1 MAGDGLRMTRTLAG
15 SVEKLL
21 IGLLMLLRR
30 LCRVTHGGPRHAGIL
45 SYTHVTHKMIGFL
58 REALWKVVHSGRC
71 LGLVVTLNGIV
82 TTTNKRAHLVGVSLW
97 SSRAM
102 LMRGGL
108 WRLLLERWSSLFRH
122 LHRLSTPH
130 ISTIWE

>member
-1 MAGDGLRMTRTLAG
+1 MAGDGLRMNRTLAG

-30 LCRVTHGGPRHAGIL
+30 LCWVTHRGTRHAGIL
-45 SYTHVTHKMIGFL
+45 SYPHMTHEMIGFL

-71 LGLVVTLNGIV
+71 LGLAVTLHGIV
-82 TTTNKRAHLVGVSLW
+82 TAADKRAHLVGVSLW

-108 WRLLLERWSSLFRH
+108 WRLLLERGSSLFGH
-122 LHRLSTPH
+122 LHRLSTPY